1 MRRFLSA
8 LICAAVLAVPVF
20 ADTNGESKTENKK
33 EKTEVVKKQKKQA
46 AVEESGGEEEESDAK
61 NVYDLQKM
69 EYEFQLQKQADK
81 QANKIYEFEEIYQP
95 VLGMVFAIALPI
107 IAGVTVVIAILVF
120 MYMKKRRYYKMV
132 EKAIESN
139 YQLPENVGEG
149 TPKKKTAS
157 IPVNPEEAAI
167 SPEKWKGMKSGLL
180 YAGIG
185 ACLSLAFNSQPMSSL
200 CAILTVIGVVKI
212 VMNVLQVRDVEKQL
226 AYRRE
231 QQQYSAPEPPEMS
244 KDEPAAETKQPEA
257 SESET
262 VVPEV
267 VEPENVSDEQPKTEE
282 SEQK

>member
-1 MRRFLSA
+1 MKRFLSA

-46 AVEESGGEEEESDAK
+46 AVEDSEAEEEESDAK
-61 NVYDLQKM
+61 HVYDLQKM

-81 QANKIYEFEEIYQP
+81 RAGKIAEFEDIYQP
-95 VLGMVFAIALPI
+95 ALELVFAIALPI
-107 IAGVTVVIAILVF
+107 LAGVTVVIAILIF

-139 YQLPENVGEG
+139 YQLPDNVGEG
-149 TPKKKTAS
+149 TPKKKTSS
-157 IPVNPEEAAI
+157 IPVNPEMAVI
-167 SPEKWKGMKSGLL
+167 SPVKWKGMKNGLL

-185 ACLSLAFNSQPMSSL
+185 ACLSFAFNSQPMSSL
-200 CAILTVIGVVKI
+200 CAILIVVGVVKI
-212 VMNVLQVRDVEKQL
+212 VMNILQVRDMEKQL

-231 QQQYSAPEPPEMS
+231 QQQYSAPEPPEMP
-244 KDEPAAETKQPEA
+244 KNEPVAETKQGETEEPEV
-257 SESET
+257 

-267 VEPENVSDEQPKTEE
+267 VEPETVSEEMPKIE
-282 SEQK
+282 SEDK

>member
-1 MRRFLSA
+1 MKRFLSA

-46 AVEESGGEEEESDAK
+46 KTEDAEADKEISDAK

-81 QANKIYEFEEIYQP
+81 RANKIYEFDEIYKP
-95 VLGMVFAIALPI
+95 VLGLVFAVALPI
-107 IAGVTVVIAILVF
+107 IAGVTVVIAILIF

-139 YQLPENVGEG
+139 YQLPDNVGEG
-149 TPKKKTAS
+149 TPKKKTTS
-157 IPVNPEEAAI
+157 IPVNPEEAVV
-167 SPEKWKGMKSGLL
+167 SPVKWKGMKNGLL

-185 ACLSLAFNSQPMSSL
+185 ACLSFAFNSQPMSSL
-200 CAILTVIGVVKI
+200 CAILIVIGVVKI
-212 VMNVLQVRDVEKQL
+212 IMNILQVRDMEKQL

-231 QQQYSAPEPPEMS
+231 QQQYSAPEPPEMP
-244 KDEPAAETKQPEA
+244 KNEPVAEAKQ
-257 SESET
+257 SET
-262 VVPEV
+262 VEPEVVVPEV
-267 VEPENVSDEQPKTEE
+267 VEPETVSEEMPKIE
-282 SEQK
+282 SEDK